1 MLRKIMVSII
11 LILLILISQSYTY
24 ANNDLTLRDLGIAD
38 RDIKNMSDEKKNF
51 YSNLK
56 ILNIKEET
64 KYFQIEV
71 KKSNCGSKEIK
82 NKSQNNNEYET
93 KIIEITKSDF
103 EKQVFQLNKKVDFDT
118 NASSTDSINLSWVK
132 MTTKIALIEGDE
144 YVVTNDISYFESNG
158 FLQPVNTHIIGI
170 GVGANYSVIK
180 DSEYLRHE
188 YTLYSSNL
196 GIYEPGQYDYYWS
209 TYEKS
214 AQGYAF
220 VIQTYETQIN
230 NRAFMALRIK
240 ANVSNTTVVDAY
252 GHYAKYTRSVT
263 PSISF
268 SINGASIDIT
278 PTTNL
283 IKAPNTHVQLY
294 R

>member
-1 MLRKIMVSII
+1 MLRKLMVSIV
-11 LILLILISQSYTY
+11 LIVLIMISQLYTY
-24 ANNDLTLRDLGIAD
+24 ASDNLTLSDLGIAD
-38 RDIKNMSDEKKNF
+38 RDIKNMSDEKKSF
-51 YSNLK
+51 YNNLK

-64 KYFQIEV
+64 KYYQIEV
-71 KKSNCGSKEIK
+71 KKSNSESKEIK
-82 NKSQNNNEYET
+82 NENQNNEYET
-93 KIIEITKSDF
+93 KIVEITKSDF
-103 EKQVFQLNKKVDFDT
+103 EKQVFQLNKKVNVDIS
-118 NASSTDSINLSWVK
+118 ASKTDSINLSWVK

-158 FLQPVNTHIIGI
+158 FLQPVNTHVIGI

-209 TYEKS
+209 AYEKS

-240 ANVSNTTVVDAY
+240 ANVSSTTVVDAY
-252 GHYAKYTRSVT
+252 GHYAKYTKSVT

>member
-1 MLRKIMVSII
+1 MLRKSIVSTVLMVLIM
-11 LILLILISQSYTY
+11 ISQLYTF
-24 ANNDLTLRDLGIAD
+24 ASDNLTLSDLGIVD
-38 RDIKNMSDEKKNF
+38 IDIKNMSDEKKSF
-51 YSNLK
+51 YNNLK

-64 KYFQIEV
+64 KYYQIEV
-71 KKSNCGSKEIK
+71 RKSNSESEERK
-82 NKSQNNNEYET
+82 NKNQNNEYET

-103 EKQVFQLNKKVDFDT
+103 EKQVFQLNKKVNVNI
-118 NASSTDSINLSWVK
+118 NASNTDSINLSWVK

-196 GIYEPGQYDYYWS
+196 GIYEPGQYDYYW
-209 TYEKS
+209 TAYEKS

-230 NRAFMALRIK
+230 NRAFMALGIK

-252 GHYAKYTRSVT
+252 GHYAKYTKSVT

>member
-1 MLRKIMVSII
+1 MLRKLMVSIV
-11 LILLILISQSYTY
+11 LIVLIMISQLYTY
-24 ANNDLTLRDLGIAD
+24 ASDNLTLSDLGIAD
-38 RDIKNMSDEKKNF
+38 RDIRNMSDEKKSF
-51 YSNLK
+51 YNNLK
-56 ILNIKEET
+56 IQNIKEET
-64 KYFQIEV
+64 KYYQIEV
-71 KKSNCGSKEIK
+71 KKSNSESKEIK
-82 NKSQNNNEYET
+82 NENQNNEYET
-93 KIIEITKSDF
+93 KIVEITKSDF
-103 EKQVFQLNKKVDFDT
+103 EKQVFQLNKKVNVDIS
-118 NASSTDSINLSWVK
+118 ASNTDSINLSWVK

-158 FLQPVNTHIIGI
+158 FLQPVNTHVIGI

-209 TYEKS
+209 AYEKS

-252 GHYAKYTRSVT
+252 GHYAKYTKSVT